1 VGAASAALELDV
13 QRYHHRQ
20 TNRNTLVIFTSIAV
34 VVTVCWMLFMPAK
47 MPLAALLGPLALTAA
62 VVAVVSTFTIDVTE
76 HELILAFGLG
86 LFRRRVPLS
95 DIVQVERTAVPWW
108 YGVGIK
114 ITPSYVTYV
123 VATGPAVAITLSKGM
138 ALRISTDDPDA
149 LMRALAPRPA

>member
-1 VGAASAALELDV
+1 VP
-13 QRYHHRQ
+13 RYHHRQ
-20 TNRNTLVIFTSIAV
+20 TNRNSLLIFVSIAV

-47 MPLAALLGPLALTAA
+47 VPPAVLIAPLALTAA
-62 VVAVVSTFTIDVTE
+62 IVAIVSTFTIDVTDR
-76 HELILAFGLG
+76 ELVLAFGLG

-114 ITPSYVTYV
+114 ISPSFITYV

-138 ALRISTDDPDA
+138 ALRVSTDDPNA
-149 LMRALAPRPA
+149 LLRALAPRPA